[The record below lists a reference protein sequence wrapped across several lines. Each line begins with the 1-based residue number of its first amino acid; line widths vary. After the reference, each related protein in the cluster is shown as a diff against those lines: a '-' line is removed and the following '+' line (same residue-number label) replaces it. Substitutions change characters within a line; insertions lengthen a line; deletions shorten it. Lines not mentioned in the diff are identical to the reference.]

1 MRKMYF
7 QTGMAMMTDDQAWL
21 GKLQTFGVGV
31 LGIYD
36 ADPARVLT
44 DEEYF
49 SFAYDLG
56 MLENGNITFD
66 PLNQSKKVL
75 SPEDMMSAFT
85 QTLNQAYDSNAD

>member
-1 MRKMYF
+1 
-7 QTGMAMMTDDQAWL
+7 MAMMTDEQAWL

-36 ADPARVLT
+36 ADPTRVLT

-56 MLENGNITFD
+56 MLEDGKITFD
-66 PLNQSKKVL
+66 PLNQNKKVM
-75 SPEDMMSAFT
+75 SPDQMMSAFT
-85 QTLNQAYDSNAD
+85 QTLNQAYDSGSS